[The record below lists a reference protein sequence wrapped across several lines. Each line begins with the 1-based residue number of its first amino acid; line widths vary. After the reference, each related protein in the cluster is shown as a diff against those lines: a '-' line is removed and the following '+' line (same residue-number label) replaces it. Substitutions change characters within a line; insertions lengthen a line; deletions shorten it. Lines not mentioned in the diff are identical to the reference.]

1 MENNFNECLKKV
13 LGHEGGYVNHPD
25 DPGGETN
32 LGVTKRVY
40 SNWTSENDLVV
51 KDMKDI
57 TVDDVSPIYK
67 LSYWQKAKCD
77 HLPIGVDYVIFDMS
91 VNHGV
96 SRASKFLQG
105 VVGAE
110 KDGIIGSKTLAMV
123 DDMDKSD
130 MIEALCLERE
140 DFYRNLKTFSTFG
153 KGWLNR
159 NSGVKSASLEMAST

>member
-1 MENNFNECLKKV
+1 MESNFNKCLEKV
-13 LGHEGGYVNHPD
+13 LDHEKGYVFHED

-32 LGVTKRVY
+32 LGVTKKVY
-40 SNWTSENDLVV
+40 DKWSAENDLAF

-57 TVDDVSPIYK
+57 TVNDVTPIYK
-67 LSYWQKAKCD
+67 FNYWLKGKCD
-77 HLPIGVDYVIFDMS
+77 QLPIGIDDVIFDMS

-96 SRASKFLQG
+96 SRAAKFLQG

-123 DDMDKSD
+123 DEMGKFD

-140 DFYRNLKTFSTFG
+140 DFYRNLNTFNTFG
-153 KGWLNR
+153 KGWLRR
-159 NSGVKSASLEMAST
+159 NSDVKSASFEMAST

>member
-1 MENNFNECLKKV
+1 MENNFNECLEKV

-40 SNWTSENDLVV
+40 SNWTSENDLAV

-77 HLPIGVDYVIFDMS
+77 QLPIGVDYVIFDMS

-96 SRASKFLQG
+96 SRAAKFLQG

-123 DDMDKSD
+123 NDMDKSD

-140 DFYRNLKTFSTFG
+140 DFYRNLNTFSTFG